1 MTKTSVLRGSMVLP
15 TFSCSGWLV
24 RSGTLVLVFKIKN
37 LDLDGSI
44 LDGQLL
50 WVPTEAPYISSRVQ
64 N

>member
-50 WVPTEAPYISSRVQ
+50 WVATEAPYISSLVQ